1 MWERLS
7 SRAFCAAV
15 KENRGWK
22 AAPTFSIDAMITII
36 VKELKMNTP
45 ELFNPDRRSK
55 APVVFIICLAV
66 LIGAVV
72 LASLTQKGFGRV
84 VVSNVTY
91 TNFNGILV
99 RAKLLKP
106 STASESSPAPGIVYI
121 HGYQNNRETSDAYC
135 IELARRGIVVLEIDA
150 IGRGNSGI
158 PGELDDPDFD
168 PTYGGK
174 TSLTYL
180 KSLPSVDTQRI
191 GLMGHSLGAE
201 MVYTMAV
208 KDPSISALVI
218 SGFAYR
224 NDASTTLPKN
234 MLMIFGKYDEFRQR
248 MTGTRHFEEEW
259 MRTDLTRKVF
269 PVENPEL
276 SKTYGA
282 FNSGT
287 ARRVFMPRITHLHTS
302 HSRDSVAEALQWIK
316 QALEPPQAEW
326 IPKDNQIWQIKE
338 WATLAAMVAC
348 LASLLPLGLTLLRTS
363 FFRSLHFPISS
374 NYSCRGKAFVKPA
387 IINGVLMWLYFPII
401 FALFGIHIYLI
412 RIDRVFPL
420 MMTNGI
426 VWWFLWINI
435 IGFFFF
441 RRWFKKQNKENGL
454 THFELGFSDH
464 KDRFTLK
471 GALIAKTVMLAA
483 ILFLFAYLSEH
494 TLEGIFLV
502 DFRFIFPF
510 ASDLTPYRAQLWLT
524 YFPFLLVSF
533 LLMGVF
539 LHGQMRR
546 ALQSTW
552 LKTFISWSM
561 GNVLVLVIPLMLFL
575 LVQYVPLFINGAI
588 PFVGPGGMFIAFT
601 HNLFHI
607 IAVLIMVI
615 PISTWFFQLT
625 GRIYLGAILNA
636 GLVAWMF
643 VSSQVIA
650 PIPV

>member
-1 MWERLS
+1 
-7 SRAFCAAV
+7 
-15 KENRGWK
+15 
-22 AAPTFSIDAMITII
+22 
-36 VKELKMNTP
+36 MNTVQ
-45 ELFNPDRRSK
+45 LFDPDRRSK
-55 APVVFIICLAV
+55 APLVFIICIVV
-66 LIGAVV
+66 LLGAVV
-72 LASLTQKGFGRV
+72 LASLTQTSFGKV
-84 VVSNVTY
+84 AVSNVTY

-106 STASESSPAPGIVYI
+106 LNASKSNPAPGIVYI

-158 PGELDDPDFD
+158 PGQLDDPDFD
-168 PTYGGK
+168 PSYGGK
-174 TSLTYL
+174 TSLTYF
-180 KSLPSVDTQRI
+180 KAQPFVDTDKI

-201 MVYTMAV
+201 MVYSLAV
-208 KDPSISALVI
+208 KDPSIAALVI

-224 NDASTTLPKN
+224 DDASSTLPKN

-248 MTGTRHFEEEW
+248 MTGTRDFEKEW
-259 MRTDLTRKVF
+259 MGTELTRKVF
-269 PVENPEL
+269 AVENPEL
-276 SKTYGA
+276 SKTYGS

-287 ARRVFMPRITHLHTS
+287 ARRVFMPKITHLHTS
-302 HSRDSVAEALQWIK
+302 HSSAAVGEALQWIK
-316 QALEPPQAEW
+316 QAFDPSAEKW
-326 IPKDNQIWQIKE
+326 IPQDNQIWQIKE
-338 WATLAAMVAC
+338 WSTLVAMVAC
-348 LASLLPLGLTLLRTS
+348 LGSLLPLGLILLRTS
-363 FFRSLHFPISS
+363 FFRSLHFPISA

-401 FALFGIHIYLI
+401 FVLFGIHVYLV
-412 RIDRVFPL
+412 RIDGLFPL

-441 RRWFKKQNKENGL
+441 RRWFKKQSNENGL
-454 THFELGFSDH
+454 TLFELGLSDRDDH
-464 KDRFTLK
+464 FTLE
-471 GALIAKTVMLAA
+471 GVQIAKTILLAA

-494 TLEGIFLV
+494 TLENFFLV

-510 ASDLTPYRAQLWLT
+510 ASDLTPYRAQLWFT
-524 YFPFLLVSF
+524 YFPLLLVGF

-539 LHGQMRR
+539 LHGQLRR
-546 ALQSTW
+546 PSQPTW
-552 LKTFISWSM
+552 LKTFISWAWF
-561 GNVLVLVIPLMLFL
+561 NILVLVLPLVL
-575 LVQYVPLFINGAI
+575 LLVVQYVPLFINGKI
-588 PFVGPGGMFIAFT
+588 PLVGPGGMLIAFT

-607 IAVLIMVI
+607 IGVLILVI
-615 PISTWFFQLT
+615 PISTWFYQLT